1 VFHPNA
7 DVGPYRLPKALQDR
21 LTASLAGFRNAEAAF
36 ALAVFLARFWTVPD
50 RLDHPFPVDRRAL
63 ADHREL
69 GLSEGQVRGAI
80 LTLERVGFLDRPIR
94 PKGSGYR
101 LKGHELHR
109 KPILFVFGCDYR
121 TAFASANQQSKA
133 KRQNQRPK
141 PLRPTPSPTSLP
153 KDKNYIEEVVL
164 MGEVK
169 RTLPISK
176 NPSLEAALAKLGKA
190 IGIEEST

>member
-1 VFHPNA
+1 MFHPNA

-36 ALAVFLARFWTVPD
+36 ALAVFLARFWTTPD
-50 RLDHPFPVDRRAL
+50 RLDRPFPVDRRAL

-69 GLSEGQVRGAI
+69 ALSEGQVRGAI

-94 PKGSGYR
+94 PKGSSYR

-121 TAFASANQQSKA
+121 IAFASANQRSQA
-133 KRQNQRPK
+133 KRQDPRPK
-141 PLRPTPSPTSLP
+141 ASRLPSSPTSLP

-169 RTLPISK
+169 RPLMMSD
-176 NPSLEAALAKLGKA
+176 NASLEAALAKLGRA
-190 IGIEEST
+190 IGISEDS